1 MSGEIVSVSVTTTG
15 SAGSATGT
23 GTLVTPSG
31 WIEWLRYDFHASA
44 PATTDVTLSYADTP
58 PGGTIHATTDTAT
71 DVTVFPR
78 ATCVNSANS
87 AITNSYTRWPA
98 GEPITVSVAQ
108 SDALT
113 ACVTVYAYVVRHQD

>member
-1 MSGEIVSVSVTTTG
+1 MGEIVSVAVTTTG

-23 GTLVTPSG
+23 GTLTTPSG

-44 PATTDVTLSYADTP
+44 PATTDVTIAYADTP

-78 ATCVNSANS
+78 AGCVTAANA

-98 GEPITVSVAQ
+98 GEAFTVTVAQ

>member
-1 MSGEIVSVSVTTTG
+1 MSGEIVSVAVTTTG